1 MENIFN
7 RTWAEVD
14 IDNILHNVRVIKDT
28 LTGNSKI
35 IAVVKADAYG
45 HGAVAVAKAL
55 EKETDMFALSSID
68 EVVQLRNAGVRG
80 DMLIL
85 GYTPSQFAKVLQ
97 NEKITQTVFSYDY
110 IKDIYDSL
118 DGKGD
123 KLKVHVKLDT
133 GMSRLGFAVQ
143 NDEMRKKTVEELF
156 RAVNEFSDRLD
167 FEGIFTHFAV
177 SDEPEQDFTDIQF
190 YRYIKTVEELEEKGV
205 HFSIHH
211 VCNSAA
217 VINYPQYHLERCR
230 PGIILFGM
238 LPDKHTRDIG
248 LRPAL
253 SLKAVVSQTR
263 TIEEGMTVSY
273 GRKFTAAKKTTLATL
288 PIGYADGYSRL
299 LSDNGEVLIHGKRA
313 KIVGRI
319 CMDQCMVD
327 VSDIPN
333 VKRGDEVTIIGRD
346 GDEVISATDI
356 ADRMNTINYEITCL
370 IGKRVPRV
378 YIKDGKKIGSYSSI
392 LD

>member
-1 MENIFN
+1 MENLFN

-143 NDEMRKKTVEELF
+143 NDEMRKKTLEELF

-190 YRYIKTVEELEEKGV
+190 YRYIKTVEELDEKGV

-217 VINYPQYHLERCR
+217 VINYPQYHLDRCR

-238 LPDKHTRDIG
+238 LPDKHTDRKSTR
-248 LRPAL
+248 LNSSHLKL
-253 SLKAVVSQTR
+253 SRMPS
-263 TIEEGMTVSY
+263 
-273 GRKFTAAKKTTLATL
+273 
-288 PIGYADGYSRL
+288 
-299 LSDNGEVLIHGKRA
+299 
-313 KIVGRI
+313 
-319 CMDQCMVD
+319 
-327 VSDIPN
+327 
-333 VKRGDEVTIIGRD
+333 
-346 GDEVISATDI
+346 SA
-356 ADRMNTINYEITCL
+356 
-370 IGKRVPRV
+370 
-378 YIKDGKKIGSYSSI
+378 
-392 LD
+392 

>member
-1 MENIFN
+1 MEVNQH
-7 RTWAEVD
+7 RTWAE
-14 IDNILHNVRVIKDT
+14 IDLGAIEHNYRVICEQAQAPV
-28 LTGNSKI
+28 LC
-35 IAVVKADAYG
+35 VVKADAYG

-217 VINYPQYHLERCR
+217 VINYPQYHLDRCR

-299 LSDNGEVLIHGKRA
+299 L
-313 KIVGRI
+313 
-319 CMDQCMVD
+319 
-327 VSDIPN
+327 
-333 VKRGDEVTIIGRD
+333 
-346 GDEVISATDI
+346 
-356 ADRMNTINYEITCL
+356 
-370 IGKRVPRV
+370 
-378 YIKDGKKIGSYSSI
+378 
-392 LD
+392 

>member
-1 MENIFN
+1 MENLFN

-14 IDNILHNVRVIKDT
+14 IDNILHNVKVIRQT

-85 GYTPSQFAKVLQ
+85 GYTPSQFADVLLKE
-97 NEKITQTVFSYDY
+97 NITQTVFSYDY
-110 IKDIYDSL
+110 IRDIYNALGES
-118 DGKGD
+118 GR

-133 GMSRLGFAVQ
+133 GMSRLGFDVQ
-143 NDEMRKKTVEELF
+143 SNETRKQTVEQLK
-156 RAVNEFSDRLD
+156 RAVDEFSDRLD

-177 SDEPEQDFTDIQF
+177 SDEPELDFTDIQF
-190 YRYIKTVEELEEKGV
+190 ERYKKTVDELKEKGV
-205 HFSIHH
+205 GFAMYH

-217 VINYPQYHLERCR
+217 VINYPQYHLDRCR

-238 LPDKHTRDIG
+238 LPDKNTRDIG

-263 TIEEGMTVSY
+263 TIEAGMTVSY
-273 GRKFTAAKKTTLATL
+273 GRKFTATEKMTLATL

-299 LSDNGEVLIHGKRA
+299 LSNNGEVLIHGKRA

-319 CMDQCMVD
+319 CMDQCMID
-327 VSDIPN
+327 VSDIHD

>member
-217 VINYPQYHLERCR
+217 VINYPQYHLDRCR

-299 LSDNGEVLIHGKRA
+299 LSDNGEVL

-319 CMDQCMVD
+319 CMDQCMID
-327 VSDIPN
+327 VSDIPD

>member
-1 MENIFN
+1 MENLFN

-14 IDNILHNVRVIKDT
+14 IDNILHNVKVIRQT

-80 DMLIL
+80 EMLIL
-85 GYTPSQFAKVLQ
+85 GYTPSQFADVLLKE
-97 NEKITQTVFSYDY
+97 NITQTVFSYDY
-110 IKDIYDSL
+110 IRDIYNALGES
-118 DGKGD
+118 GR

-133 GMSRLGFAVQ
+133 GMSRLGFDVQ
-143 NDEMRKKTVEELF
+143 SNETRKQTVEQLK
-156 RAVNEFSDRLD
+156 RAVDEFSDRLD

-177 SDEPEQDFTDIQF
+177 SDEPELDFTDIQF
-190 YRYIKTVEELEEKGV
+190 ERYKKTVDELKENGV
-205 HFSIHH
+205 GFAMHH

-217 VINYPQYHLERCR
+217 VINYPQYHLDRCR

-238 LPDKHTRDIG
+238 LPDKNTRDIG

-263 TIEEGMTVSY
+263 TIDAGMTVSY
-273 GRKFTAAKKTTLATL
+273 GRKFTATEKMTLATL

-299 LSDNGEVLIHGKRA
+299 LSNNGEVLIHGKRA

-319 CMDQCMVD
+319 CMDQCMID
-327 VSDIPN
+327 VSDIPD

>member
-1 MENIFN
+1 MENLFN

-14 IDNILHNVRVIKDT
+14 IDNILHNVKVIRQT

-80 DMLIL
+80 EMLIL
-85 GYTPSQFAKVLQ
+85 GYTPSQFADVLLKE
-97 NEKITQTVFSYDY
+97 NITQTVFSYDY
-110 IKDIYDSL
+110 IRDIYNALGES
-118 DGKGD
+118 GR

-133 GMSRLGFAVQ
+133 GMSRLGFDVQ
-143 NDEMRKKTVEELF
+143 SNETRKQTVEQLK
-156 RAVNEFSDRLD
+156 RAVDEFSDRLD

-177 SDEPEQDFTDIQF
+177 SDEPELDFTDIQF
-190 YRYIKTVEELEEKGV
+190 ERYKKTVDELKEKGV
-205 HFSIHH
+205 RFAMHH

-217 VINYPQYHLERCR
+217 VINYPQYHLDRCR

-238 LPDKHTRDIG
+238 LPDKNTRDIG

-263 TIEEGMTVSY
+263 TIEAGMTVSY
-273 GRKFTAAKKTTLATL
+273 GRKFTATEKMTLATL

-299 LSDNGEVLIHGKRA
+299 LSNNGEVLIHGKRA

-319 CMDQCMVD
+319 CMDQCMID
-327 VSDIPN
+327 VSDIPD

>member
-1 MENIFN
+1 MENLFN

-14 IDNILHNVRVIKDT
+14 IDNILHNVKVIRQT

-80 DMLIL
+80 EMLIL
-85 GYTPSQFAKVLQ
+85 GYTPSQFADVLLKE
-97 NEKITQTVFSYDY
+97 NITQTVFSYDY
-110 IKDIYDSL
+110 IRDIYNALGES
-118 DGKGD
+118 GR

-133 GMSRLGFAVQ
+133 GMSRLGFDVQ
-143 NDEMRKKTVEELF
+143 SNETRKQTVEQLK
-156 RAVNEFSDRLD
+156 RAVDEFSDRLD

-177 SDEPEQDFTDIQF
+177 SDEPELDFTDIQF
-190 YRYIKTVEELEEKGV
+190 ERYKKTVDELKEKGV
-205 HFSIHH
+205 VFAMHH

-217 VINYPQYHLERCR
+217 VINYPQYHLDRCR

-238 LPDKHTRDIG
+238 LPDKNTRDIG

-263 TIEEGMTVSY
+263 TIEAGMTVSY
-273 GRKFTAAKKTTLATL
+273 GRKFTATEKMTLATL

-299 LSDNGEVLIHGKRA
+299 LSNNGEVLIHGKRA

-319 CMDQCMVD
+319 CMDQCMID
-327 VSDIPN
+327 VSDIPD

>member
-1 MENIFN
+1 MENLFN

-14 IDNILHNVRVIKDT
+14 IDNILHNVKVIRQT

-80 DMLIL
+80 EMLIL
-85 GYTPSQFAKVLQ
+85 GYTPSQFADVLLKE
-97 NEKITQTVFSYDY
+97 NITQTVFSYDY
-110 IKDIYDSL
+110 IRDIYNALGES
-118 DGKGD
+118 GR

-133 GMSRLGFAVQ
+133 GMSRLGFDVQ
-143 NDEMRKKTVEELF
+143 SNETRKQTVEQLK
-156 RAVNEFSDRLD
+156 RAVDEFSDRLD

-177 SDEPEQDFTDIQF
+177 SDEPELDFTDIQF
-190 YRYIKTVEELEEKGV
+190 ERYKKTVDELKEKGV
-205 HFSIHH
+205 GFAMHH

-217 VINYPQYHLERCR
+217 VINYPQYHLDRCR

-238 LPDKHTRDIG
+238 LPDKNTRDIG

-263 TIEEGMTVSY
+263 TIDAGMTVSY
-273 GRKFTAAKKTTLATL
+273 GRKFTATEKMTLATL

-299 LSDNGEVLIHGKRA
+299 LSNNGEVLIHGKRA

-319 CMDQCMVD
+319 CMDQCMID
-327 VSDIPN
+327 ISDIPD

>member
-1 MENIFN
+1 MENLFN

-14 IDNILHNVRVIKDT
+14 IDNILHNVGMVKKT

-68 EVVQLRNAGVRG
+68 EVVQLRNAGIGGR
-80 DMLIL
+80 MLIL
-85 GYTPSQFAKVLQ
+85 GYTPAQFADVLQ
-97 NEKITQTVFSYDY
+97 KERITQTVFSYDY

-118 DGKGD
+118 VGSGN
-123 KLKVHVKLDT
+123 KLKVHIKLDT

-143 NDEMRKKTVEELF
+143 NDEMRKKTVRELS
-156 RAVNEFSDRLD
+156 RAVSEFSDKLD
-167 FEGIFTHFAV
+167 FEGIFTHFSV

-190 YRYIKTVEELEEKGV
+190 ERYMKTVEELEDNGV
-205 HFSIHH
+205 SFSMRH

-217 VINYPQYHLERCR
+217 IINYPQYHLDRCR

-238 LPDKHTRDIG
+238 LPDKKTRDIG
-248 LRPAL
+248 LLPAL

-263 TIEEGMTVSY
+263 TIEEGMSVSY
-273 GRKFTAAKKTTLATL
+273 GRRFTATKKTTLATL

-299 LSDNGEVLIHGKRA
+299 LSDNGEVLIHGRRA

-319 CMDQCMVD
+319 CMDQCMID
-327 VSDIPN
+327 VTDIPD

-346 GDEVISATDI
+346 GNEVITATDI

-378 YIKDGKKIGSYSSI
+378 YIKDGKKVGSYSSI

>member
-1 MENIFN
+1 MENLFN

-14 IDNILHNVRVIKDT
+14 IDNILHNVKVIRQT

-80 DMLIL
+80 EMLIL
-85 GYTPSQFAKVLQ
+85 GYTPSQFADVLLKE
-97 NEKITQTVFSYDY
+97 NITQTVFSYDY
-110 IKDIYDSL
+110 IRDIYNALGES
-118 DGKGD
+118 GR

-133 GMSRLGFAVQ
+133 GMSRIGFDVQ
-143 NDEMRKKTVEELF
+143 SNETRKQTVEQLKL
-156 RAVNEFSDRLD
+156 AVDEFSDRLD

-177 SDEPEQDFTDIQF
+177 SDEPELDFTDIQF
-190 YRYIKTVEELEEKGV
+190 ERYKKTVDELKEKGV
-205 HFSIHH
+205 GFAMHH

-217 VINYPQYHLERCR
+217 VINYPQYHLDRCR

-238 LPDKHTRDIG
+238 LPDKNTRDIG

-263 TIEEGMTVSY
+263 TIDAGMTVSY
-273 GRKFTAAKKTTLATL
+273 GRKFTATEKMTLATL

-299 LSDNGEVLIHGKRA
+299 LSNNGEVLIHGKRA

-319 CMDQCMVD
+319 CMDQCMID
-327 VSDIPN
+327 VSDIPD

-356 ADRMNTINYEITCL
+356 ADRMNTIN
-370 IGKRVPRV
+370 
-378 YIKDGKKIGSYSSI
+378 
-392 LD
+392 

>member
-85 GYTPSQFAKVLQ
+85 GYSQFAKVLQ

-217 VINYPQYHLERCR
+217 VINYPQYHLDRCR

-273 GRKFTAAKKTTLATL
+273 GRKFTATKKTTLATL

-319 CMDQCMVD
+319 CMDQCMID
-327 VSDIPN
+327 VSDIPD

>member
-190 YRYIKTVEELEEKGV
+190 YK
-205 HFSIHH
+205 
-211 VCNSAA
+211 
-217 VINYPQYHLERCR
+217 
-230 PGIILFGM
+230 
-238 LPDKHTRDIG
+238 
-248 LRPAL
+248 
-253 SLKAVVSQTR
+253 
-263 TIEEGMTVSY
+263 
-273 GRKFTAAKKTTLATL
+273 
-288 PIGYADGYSRL
+288 
-299 LSDNGEVLIHGKRA
+299 NG
-313 KIVGRI
+313 
-319 CMDQCMVD
+319 
-327 VSDIPN
+327 
-333 VKRGDEVTIIGRD
+333 
-346 GDEVISATDI
+346 
-356 ADRMNTINYEITCL
+356 
-370 IGKRVPRV
+370 
-378 YIKDGKKIGSYSSI
+378 
-392 LD
+392 

>member
-1 MENIFN
+1 M
-7 RTWAEVD
+7 
-14 IDNILHNVRVIKDT
+14 
-28 LTGNSKI
+28 
-35 IAVVKADAYG
+35 
-45 HGAVAVAKAL
+45 
-55 EKETDMFALSSID
+55 
-68 EVVQLRNAGVRG
+68 Q
-80 DMLIL
+80 
-85 GYTPSQFAKVLQ
+85 
-97 NEKITQTVFSYDY
+97 
-110 IKDIYDSL
+110 
-118 DGKGD
+118 
-123 KLKVHVKLDT
+123 
-133 GMSRLGFAVQ
+133 
-143 NDEMRKKTVEELF
+143 
-156 RAVNEFSDRLD
+156 
-167 FEGIFTHFAV
+167 
-177 SDEPEQDFTDIQF
+177 
-190 YRYIKTVEELEEKGV
+190 
-205 HFSIHH
+205 H

-217 VINYPQYHLERCR
+217 VIIYPQYHLDRCR

-238 LPDKHTRDIG
+238 LPDKNTRDIG

-263 TIEEGMTVSY
+263 TIEAGMTVSY
-273 GRKFTAAKKTTLATL
+273 GRKFTATEKMTLATL

-299 LSDNGEVLIHGKRA
+299 LSNNGEVLIHGKRA

-319 CMDQCMVD
+319 CMDQCMID
-327 VSDIPN
+327 VSDIPD

>member
-1 MENIFN
+1 MENLFN

-110 IKDIYDSL
+110 IKDLYDSL
-118 DGKGD
+118 DGDGD

-217 VINYPQYHLERCR
+217 VINYPQYHLDRCR

-319 CMDQCMVD
+319 CMDQCMI
-327 VSDIPN
+327 DITN
-333 VKRGDEVTIIGRD
+333 IKNAKVGDIATIID
-346 GDEVISATDI
+346 SEDNHVSLEKLATKADTITDELASRLGNRLKRI
-356 ADRMNTINYEITCL
+356 AIE
-370 IGKRVPRV
+370 
-378 YIKDGKKIGSYSSI
+378 
-392 LD
+392 